1 LPGRFLRPGNQLD
14 LRSDVIGSAPDGA
27 ATAGLWSRRRLARRR
42 ARSARKG
49 PNLRPWTV
57 PTFAGPAVVLYVGLV
72 FLPLVLTLAYSLTD
86 KNLLAPHTGFVGL
99 GNYRELLS
107 DDVFKQSVKVTA
119 IMTGL
124 IVVLPNALGLG
135 IALILSGESRLYAVL
150 RTVFFVPIVLA
161 GVVVSFIWQAMLT
174 DYGVIN
180 SVLARIGLGGL
191 QQGWLDTPNHAIGS
205 IVAVATWQW
214 VGFCA
219 VIYLAALKGIPDE
232 LMEAAQVDGCTGFR
246 RFRRIIWPL
255 VAPAVTINTVLL
267 FITGFKIFDYVKIIT
282 NGGPGGATNNMAL
295 NIYSVG
301 FTQNAFGLASAQA
314 VVLFVIVAAFSSAA
328 VILLRRREVEA

>member
-1 LPGRFLRPGNQLD
+1 MPTHHRRRGVR
-14 LRSDVIGSAPDGA
+14 VIGS
-27 ATAGLWSRRRLARRR
+27 S
-42 ARSARKG
+42 SARWPATWRRPARKARN
-49 PNLRPWTV
+49 PNLRFWTA
-57 PTFAGPAVVLYVGLV
+57 PSFAGPGVVLYVALV
-72 FLPLVLTLAYSLTD
+72 FLPLVLGFFYSLTD
-86 KNLLAPHTGFVGL
+86 KNLLSSNTGFVGL
-99 GNYRELLS
+99 DNYRELIS

-119 IMTGL
+119 VMTAL

-135 IALILSGESRLYAVL
+135 IALMLQGETRLYAVL
-150 RTVFFVPIVLA
+150 RTIFFIPIVLA

-180 SVLARIGLGGL
+180 TVLGQVGLGRL

-205 IVAVATWQW
+205 IVAVATWQF

-219 VIYLAALKGIPDE
+219 VIYLAALKAIPDE
-232 LMEAAQVDGCTGFR
+232 LNEAAEVDGCTGFR
-246 RFRRIIWPL
+246 RFRRITWPL

-267 FITGFKIFDYVKIIT
+267 FITGFKLFDYVKVIT
-282 NGGPGGATNNMAL
+282 NGGPGGSTNNMAL

-314 VVLFVIVAAFSSAA
+314 VVLFVIVAGVSSMA
-328 VILLRRREVEA
+328 VILLRRREVDA

>member
-1 LPGRFLRPGNQLD
+1 MIGSLSARRPIAR
-14 LRSDVIGSAPDGA
+14 LRS
-27 ATAGLWSRRRLARRR
+27 SRTRR
-42 ARSARKG
+42 S
-49 PNLRPWTV
+49 PNLRFWTV
-57 PTFAGPAVVLYVGLV
+57 PTFAGPAVVLYIALV
-72 FLPLVLTLAYSLTD
+72 FLPLLLAFGYSLTN
-86 KNLLAPHTGFVGL
+86 KNLLSPHTGYVGL

-119 IMTGL
+119 IMTAL
-124 IVVLPNALGLG
+124 IVLLPNVLGLG
-135 IALILSGESRLYAVL
+135 IALMLSGETRLFAVL
-150 RTVFFVPIVLA
+150 RTIFFIPIVLA

-180 SVLARIGLGGL
+180 TVLGDVGLSRL

-205 IVAVATWQW
+205 IVAVATWQY

-219 VIYLAALKGIPDE
+219 VIYLAALKAIPDE
-232 LMEAAQVDGCTGFR
+232 LMEAAEVDGCTGFR
-246 RFRRIIWPL
+246 RFRRITWPL

-267 FITGFKIFDYVKIIT
+267 LITGFKLFDYVKIIT
-282 NGGPGGATNNMAL
+282 NGGPGGSTNNMAL

-314 VVLFVIVAAFSSAA
+314 VVLFAVVAGLSSTA
-328 VILLRRREVEA
+328 VILLRRREVQV

>member
-1 LPGRFLRPGNQLD
+1 MEAATERAWRLRPRRT
-14 LRSDVIGSAPDGA
+14 RSK
-27 ATAGLWSRRRLARRR
+27 RRN
-42 ARSARKG
+42 
-49 PNLRPWTV
+49 PNLRLWTV
-57 PTFAGPAVVLYVGLV
+57 PTFAGPATVLYVALV
-72 FLPLVLTLAYSLTD
+72 FVPLVLAMIYSFTN
-86 KNLLAPHTGFVGL
+86 KNLLAPHTGYVGFA
-99 GNYRELLS
+99 NYRELLS
-107 DDVFKQSVKVTA
+107 DTVFKQSVKTTA
-119 IMTGL
+119 VMTAL
-124 IVVLPNALGLG
+124 IAVLPNGLGLG
-135 IALILSGESRLYAVL
+135 IALMLRGESRLFAVL
-150 RTVFFVPIVLA
+150 RTIFFVPIVLA

-180 SVLARIGLGGL
+180 SALVSVGLGGL

-205 IVAVATWQW
+205 IVAVATWQF

-219 VIYLAALKGIPDE
+219 VIYLAALKSIPDE

-267 FITGFKIFDYVKIIT
+267 LITGFKLFDYVKVIT
-282 NGGPGGATNNMAL
+282 NGGPGGATNNLAL

-314 VVLFVIVAAFSSAA
+314 VVLFVIVAGISSAA
-328 VILLRRREVEA
+328 VVFLRRREVEA

>member
-1 LPGRFLRPGNQLD
+1 MEAATERAWRLRPRRT
-14 LRSDVIGSAPDGA
+14 RSK
-27 ATAGLWSRRRLARRR
+27 RR
-42 ARSARKG
+42 S

-57 PTFAGPAVVLYVGLV
+57 PTFAGPATVLYVALV
-72 FLPLVLTLAYSLTD
+72 FVPLVLAMIYSLTN
-86 KNLLAPHTGFVGL
+86 KNLLAPHTGYVGFA
-99 GNYRELLS
+99 NYRELFS
-107 DDVFKQSVKVTA
+107 DNVFKQSVKTTA
-119 IMTGL
+119 VMTAL
-124 IVVLPNALGLG
+124 IAVLPNGLGLG
-135 IALILSGESRLYAVL
+135 IALMLRGESRLFAVL
-150 RTVFFVPIVLA
+150 RTIFFVPIVLA

-180 SVLARIGLGGL
+180 SALASVGLGGL
-191 QQGWLDTPNHAIGS
+191 RQGWLDTPNHAIGS
-205 IVAVATWQW
+205 IVAVATWQL

-219 VIYLAALKGIPDE
+219 VIYLAALKSIPDE

-267 FITGFKIFDYVKIIT
+267 LITGFKLFDYVKVIT
-282 NGGPGGATNNMAL
+282 NGGPGGATNNLAL

-314 VVLFVIVAAFSSAA
+314 VVLFVIVAGISSAA
-328 VILLRRREVEA
+328 VVFLRRREVEA

>member
-1 LPGRFLRPGNQLD
+1 MTAA
-14 LRSDVIGSAPDGA
+14 STESAWR
-27 ATAGLWSRRRLARRR
+27 LRRRWT
-42 ARSARKG
+42 RSKG
-49 PNLRPWTV
+49 RSPNLRLWTIPV
-57 PTFAGPAVVLYVGLV
+57 FAGPATVLYVALV
-72 FLPLVLTLAYSLTD
+72 FVPLVLAMIYSLTN
-86 KNLLAPHTGFVGL
+86 KNLLAPHTSYVGFA
-99 GNYRELLS
+99 NYRELLS
-107 DDVFKQSVKVTA
+107 DSVFKQSVKTTSVMTA
-119 IMTGL
+119 L
-124 IVVLPNALGLG
+124 IVVVPNALGLG
-135 IALILSGESRLYAVL
+135 IALMLRGESRLFAVL

-180 SVLARIGLGGL
+180 SALASVGLGGL

-205 IVAVATWQW
+205 IVAVATWQF

-219 VIYLAALKGIPDE
+219 VIYLAALKSIPDE
-232 LMEAAQVDGCTGFR
+232 LLEAAQVDGCTGFR

-267 FITGFKIFDYVKIIT
+267 LITGFKLFDYVKVIT
-282 NGGPGGATNNMAL
+282 NGGPGGATNNLAL

-314 VVLFVIVAAFSSAA
+314 VVLFVIVAGISSAA
-328 VILLRRREVEA
+328 VVLLRRREVEV

>member
-1 LPGRFLRPGNQLD
+1 MP
-14 LRSDVIGSAPDGA
+14 S
-27 ATAGLWSRRRLARRR
+27 
-42 ARSARKG
+42 
-49 PNLRPWTV
+49 
-57 PTFAGPAVVLYVGLV
+57 FAGPATVLYLALV
-72 FLPLVLTLAYSLTD
+72 FLPLVLAVGYSLTN
-86 KNLLAPHTGFVGL
+86 KNLLAPHTGYVGIA
-99 GNYRELLS
+99 NYRELLS
-107 DDVFKQSVKVTA
+107 DDVFKQSVKTTA

-124 IVVLPNALGLG
+124 IVLLPNAMGLG
-135 IALILSGESRLYAVL
+135 IALMLGGESRLFSVL
-150 RTVFFVPIVLA
+150 RTIFFVPIVLA

-180 SVLARIGLGGL
+180 SVLTRIGLGSL

-205 IVAVATWQW
+205 IVAVATWQF

-219 VIYLAALKGIPDE
+219 VIYLAALKSIPNE

-267 FITGFKIFDYVKIIT
+267 FITGFKLFDYVKIIT
-282 NGGPGGATNNMAL
+282 DGGPGGATNNMAL

-314 VVLFVIVAAFSSAA
+314 VVLFVIVAGLSSAA
-328 VILLRRREVEA
+328 VVLLRRREVEA